1 MKKAILSL
9 SLICVSSFLF
19 AQSPWTKEKGGGFS
33 QLSFTMIPEYNM
45 LFSKSADGKQEFV
58 ETERYATDN
67 TIQSY
72 NEIGI
77 ADDWTAMVIIPFKM
91 QTLGTPVD
99 ESLGKYWSEEGS
111 LNNFSNISLALRRG
125 FKISSFQSALQ
136 LKVDLR
142 TFAYDETTGMSTGY
156 AATSFNGMYSI
167 GKGFNDKNY
176 FYAFAG
182 GTFRSG
188 NYSDMVMF
196 GGEYGH
202 KFFDQLWVTPFIDFN
217 FSLYNGEIPIP
228 TKQVQNGF
236 YVNNQE
242 YMAWGLKLTE
252 EINDNFGVTFGF
264 GGAMAGNNVAGAPA
278 ISLGAYYK
286 W

>member
-1 MKKAILSL
+1 MKKLQSILILSII
-9 SLICVSSFLF
+9 SHFTF
-19 AQSPWTKEKGGGFS
+19 AQSPWTKEKGSGFS
-33 QLSFTMIPEYNM
+33 QLSFTMIPEYNQ
-45 LFSKSADGKQEFV
+45 LFKDGNDFV

-67 TIQSY
+67 TIQSF

-77 ADDWTAMVIIPFKM
+77 ADNWTALVIVPFKM
-91 QTLGTPVD
+91 QTLGAPVND
-99 ESLGKYWSEEGS
+99 SIGKYWSEEGK
-111 LNNFSNISLALRRG
+111 LNNFSNISLGVRRG
-125 FKISSFQSALQ
+125 FKVSSFQAALQ

-156 AATSFNGMYSI
+156 AATSFNGLYSI
-167 GKGFNDKNY
+167 GKGFNEDNY

-202 KFFDQLWVTPFIDFN
+202 RFFNQLWVTPFLDFN
-217 FSLYNGEIPIP
+217 FSLKNGEIPLP
-228 TKQVQNGF
+228 TKQNVNGF
-236 YVNNQE
+236 YVNDQE
-242 YMAWGLKLTE
+242 YLAFGLKLTE
-252 EINDNFGVTFGF
+252 EINENFGATLGF
-264 GGAMAGNNVAGAPA
+264 GGALGGHNVAGSPA
-278 ISLGAYYK
+278 ISIGAYYK